1 MISLRRRPQLFL
13 AFLSSLVVSWI
24 LLSAEAFRVDTAI
37 LFRHRQQQ
45 HATTSSHRRRCGAIA
60 VQVNDMDDW
69 IRLSSES
76 LQKLTGVSLLD
87 RMEGVETLSQVHSNE
102 RYSVLSHDIEDDP
115 VYCYFNA
122 GALSAFEYPVEEI
135 YKLPSRYS
143 APDGPVRSNRQALM
157 ETVVTEGV
165 WTFPTAIRVTKAGR
179 QFQLQDVVLWNVY
192 DNDGVRV
199 GQTALF
205 DRERILPVDQTAP

>member
-1 MISLRRRPQLFL
+1 MISLQRRPQLFL
-13 AFLSSLVVSWI
+13 AFLSSLVVSSI
-24 LLSAEAFRVDTAI
+24 LLPAEAFRVDTAGV
-37 LFRHRQQQ
+37 FRHRH
-45 HATTSSHRRRCGAIA
+45 HATFSSRRRCSAISL
-60 VQVNDMDDW
+60 QVNDMDDW
-69 IRLSSES
+69 IRQSSES

-122 GALSAFEYPVEEI
+122 GAFSAFEYPPEEI

-165 WTFPTAIRVTKAGR
+165 WTFPTAIRVTKSGR

-205 DRERILPVDQTAP
+205 DRERVLPVDQSAP